1 MKGKRIL
8 PASIAVFLLSIGL
21 MWILVWNRQ
30 DIDVAIN
37 REDTHHIVANTGR
50 GAQRLNNAEHQE
62 MLDRIAAMV
71 NGTYRYK
78 KTWSNAGR
86 SGGGPYYIRF
96 VNESNTVVYEF
107 QYVNGCLAIPANR
120 KGRYYLYERKGEP
133 LSLDEFEAYLRA
145 YGEFD
150 K

>member
-78 KTWSNAGR
+78 KRGAMPEGVVEGRIIFGLSTKAIQLYMNSNM
-86 SGGGPYYIRF
+86 
-96 VNESNTVVYEF
+96 
-107 QYVNGCLAIPANR
+107 
-120 KGRYYLYERKGEP
+120 
-133 LSLDEFEAYLRA
+133 
-145 YGEFD
+145 
-150 K
+150 